1 MQARQKTG
9 ASQESVVHQC
19 NISSRLTKLSA
30 ERVAY
35 ARGLDVL
42 DALHPQQNGHFE
54 RASQPASKTPRYD
67 VVYRHP
73 PVDTTGLSMRIP
85 SVLWVKR
92 SSVAHVLVAGSAEAH
107 ATRTARRRAR
117 KSLVITGRGGRRRRC
132 ALARGNADAQRLLD
146 ANDHWRGRR
155 RGALP
160 PRGCGGLLG
169 GGLGGLLLGR
179 LGPRGGSALAG
190 LRLLRCGF
198 LGALLCEE
206 LLGLFDELGIVVV
219 VFSLFVRGLLQLSG
233 SLPVLSRSDNS
244 VTVLRTS
251 QRR

>member
-1 MQARQKTG
+1 M
-9 ASQESVVHQC
+9 
-19 NISSRLTKLSA
+19 
-30 ERVAY
+30 
-35 ARGLDVL
+35 
-42 DALHPQQNGHFE
+42 
-54 RASQPASKTPRYD
+54 
-67 VVYRHP
+67 
-73 PVDTTGLSMRIP
+73 
-85 SVLWVKR
+85 
-92 SSVAHVLVAGSAEAH
+92 
-107 ATRTARRRAR
+107 
-117 KSLVITGRGGRRRRC
+117 LVITGRGSRRRRC

-160 PRGCGGLLG
+160 PRGRGRLLG

-219 VFSLFVRGLLQLSG
+219 VFSLFVRGLLQLVG
-233 SLPVLSRSDNS
+233 GDPVFSSQATVTRPFAPFGVREKAAAFLVPLVVEAAASDQDSQVRDLAMDGGVERTEAVEVPARAHVTGELQSRHMTPDHR
-244 VTVLRTS
+244 TVRGAS
-251 QRR
+251 